1 MVPYL
6 CADFRSARRFSAMIA
21 LQVFAVLAL
30 VGVNAF
36 FSAAEF
42 SLVAVRQSRVRQLV
56 EKGDA
61 RAKIVE
67 HLLSDLSQVVS
78 GVQVGITLAS
88 LSLGYLGEVTL
99 AGILSPLVLAIPR
112 PWAAIVA
119 HGVAMVMAFGLLT
132 VLQVVLGELVP
143 KSLSLARAERVA
155 LLIARPFQWFLNT
168 FSWAIDLLDN
178 FAEKIVLALGV
189 VAPHSHTLVRSTEE
203 LQVMVQ
209 QARDRGLLPATEV
222 KFIQA
227 AMELG
232 QVQGREVMV
241 PRPDVHALPAS
252 ANLDDT
258 MTMFAT
264 TQRSRIPVYENSLD
278 QILGFV
284 HIKDMIWVL
293 LERSRRAA
301 DGQPLPEFR
310 LRSVLRDV
318 LIVPESKPV
327 SELLL
332 EFRSRRT
339 GLAMV
344 VDEFGSILGL
354 ATLEDI
360 LEQMVGEIHDEFD
373 VVERPLTLPDGG
385 MIFDAAIKI
394 RELAARYNIILPD
407 DPSYETIGGFVLNRL
422 GFIPHGGESFEADGY
437 RFTVMEM
444 DHRRVSRLKIKPLP
458 PAIVPS
464 LTSES
469 APRSAEVV
477 SAEPQDANAR
487 RQPSAE
493 VLEMPGAAS
502 AAAADSRIAK
512 KSRRAARKK
521 SSKPS
526 SQSAVPSPDE
536 PAPDSPSSGPAHK

>member
-1 MVPYL
+1 
-6 CADFRSARRFSAMIA
+6 MIA

-168 FSWAIDLLDN
+168 FSWAINLLDG

-189 VAPHSHTLVRSTEE
+189 VSPHNHTLVRSTEE

-232 QVQGREVMV
+232 QVQVREVMV

-252 ANLDDT
+252 ANLEDT

-264 TQRSRIPVYENSLD
+264 TQRSRIPVYETSLD

-293 LERSRRAA
+293 LERARRAE
-301 DGQPLPEFR
+301 DSQPLPEFR

-373 VVERPLTLPDGG
+373 VVERPLNLPDGG

-394 RELAARYNIILPD
+394 RELEARYNIVVPE

-422 GFIPHGGESFEADGY
+422 GFIPRGGESFEADGF

-444 DHRRVSRLKIKPLP
+444 DHRRVSRVKMKPLRATEVKPLP
-458 PAIVPS
+458 GAEQGIKGTSSGIESDARKLASTKAAATGPRPAK
-464 LTSES
+464 
-469 APRSAEVV
+469 APR
-477 SAEPQDANAR
+477 
-487 RQPSAE
+487 
-493 VLEMPGAAS
+493 
-502 AAAADSRIAK
+502 
-512 KSRRAARKK
+512 
-521 SSKPS
+521 
-526 SQSAVPSPDE
+526 
-536 PAPDSPSSGPAHK
+536 

>member
-1 MVPYL
+1 
-6 CADFRSARRFSAMIA
+6 MIA
-21 LQVFAVLAL
+21 LQLFAVLAL
-30 VGVNAF
+30 VGINAF

-42 SLVAVRQSRVRQLV
+42 SLIAVRQSRVRQLV
-56 EKGDA
+56 EQGDA
-61 RAKIVE
+61 RAKVVE
-67 HLLSDLSQVVS
+67 ALLTDLTRVVS

-88 LSLGYLGEVTL
+88 LSLGYLGEITL
-99 AGILSPLVLAIPR
+99 AGILSPLVQAIPR
-112 PWAAIVA
+112 PWAAVIA
-119 HGVAMVMAFGLLT
+119 HGTALAVAFGLLT

-155 LLIARPFQWFLNT
+155 LLIARPFSWFLNT
-168 FSWAIDLLDN
+168 FRWAIDFLDDA
-178 FAEKIVLALGV
+178 AEKFVGALGV
-189 VAPHSHTLVRSTEE
+189 VSPHSHTLVRSTEE
-203 LQVMVQ
+203 LQVMIQ
-209 QARDRGLLPATEV
+209 QARDRGLLPAAEV

-232 QVQGREVMV
+232 QIQAREVMV

-252 ANLDDT
+252 ATLEDT

-264 TQRSRIPVYENSLD
+264 TQRSRIPVYEGTLD
-278 QILGFV
+278 HILGFV

-293 LERSRRAA
+293 LDRARRAE
-301 DGQPLPEFR
+301 DRQPLPEFN
-310 LRSVLRDV
+310 LRTVLRDA
-318 LIVPESKPV
+318 LIVPETKPV

-332 EFRSRRT
+332 EFRARRT
-339 GLAMV
+339 GLAMI

-394 RELAARYNIILPD
+394 RELAARYNIILPED
-407 DPSYETIGGFVLNRL
+407 ASYETVGGFVLTRL
-422 GFIPHGGESFEADGY
+422 GFIPRGGESFEADGY

-464 LTSES
+464 PAGES
-469 APRSAEVV
+469 APHPAELAP
-477 SAEPQDANAR
+477 AETQGASTHQNAR
-487 RQPSAE
+487 AE
-493 VLEMPGAAS
+493 VLQMPS
-502 AAAADSRIAK
+502 SEPDADSYKATKVR
-512 KSRRAARKK
+512 RRAARKK
-521 SSKPS
+521 VPKPPDPT
-526 SQSAVPSPDE
+526 AVPSADE
-536 PAPDSPSSGPAHK
+536 PAPDAPSSGPAHK